1 MATPQEL
8 KRKAMDAV
16 SHKETAS
23 HRRRFQRSGRPPASA
38 SPSRSPIL
46 EEVRRRAMDAISNV
60 ETVAQVGMVKLTGG
74 IAAYVGRIREADREM
89 QKSHRDTKPGYS
101 QRDTRPGYRTTKRD
115 EFGRDL

>member
-1 MATPQEL
+1 MATPHEH

-23 HRRRFQRSGRPPASA
+23 HRRHFQRGGRPPASA
-38 SPSRSPIL
+38 PPSRGPML
-46 EEVRRRAMDAISNV
+46 KQMKRQVMNAVSNV

-74 IAAYVGRIREADREM
+74 ITAYVGRIREADREM
-89 QKSHRDTKPGYS
+89 QKS
-101 QRDTRPGYRTTKRD
+101 QRDTRPGYRTAKRD